1 MAILIYLNR
10 IESSRFQ
17 KKMELWG
24 QSTYYFKKELGLLE
38 VRKAY
43 LDSNKAKTNL
53 EIMKGNS
60 LDLTMLNVYG
70 R

>member
-1 MAILIYLNR
+1 
-10 IESSRFQ
+10 
-17 KKMELWG
+17 MELWG
-24 QSTYYFKKELGLLE
+24 QSTYFKKELCLLE

-43 LDSNKAKTNL
+43 LDSNKAKPNL

-60 LDLTMLNVYG
+60 LDLTMLNVHG

>member
-1 MAILIYLNR
+1 
-10 IESSRFQ
+10 
-17 KKMELWG
+17 MELWG
-24 QSTYYFKKELGLLE
+24 QSTYYFKKELCLLE

-43 LDSNKAKTNL
+43 LDSNKTKTNL

-60 LDLTMLNVYG
+60 LDLTMLNVHG